1 MRATFSS
8 GSRQDTK
15 PPWTL
20 PPAFLAPR
28 RCWSLPDGVRETLSS
43 FQDAA
48 TERHATA
55 QSMLVGSAL
64 DWIKG
69 HHQSTKSP
77 CKAPSLLVIL
87 ACVSYQCMFPFRFA
101 CARFSLCNSV
111 NKWKKE
117 PRKPRTFQVFAL
129 CLCCVCLCVRERELA
144 GCQERPE
151 IADN

>member
-1 MRATFSS
+1 MPAGQMRARACVSSPRLSPLPAAPPDLAFPRCGAPVRATFSS

-15 PPWTL
+15 PPWPL

-101 CARFSLCNSV
+101 CAGL
-111 NKWKKE
+111 WL
-117 PRKPRTFQVFAL
+117 PGA
-129 CLCCVCLCVRERELA
+129 
-144 GCQERPE
+144 
-151 IADN
+151 